1 MKPFHKSAC
10 LLFAFPFLLTTTTL
24 LAQEDYELG
33 ISLTH
38 DQLPF
43 AELIVPVTPQ
53 TEEAGSDWPSV
64 DDFPNGEDSIA
75 GIMDSLSKW
84 NLLYV
89 YSMAQWGMMLQN
101 QAYGQRAIYI
111 SLDTSIVLTGA
122 DLCAAFSADSAFV
135 LNRKVHTTFNS
146 PDQHEGEWFFTQ
158 WGDVLLVKLVLG
170 LSPAQPDNLVLYDDS
185 YHKEE
190 YWYFFRRA
198 G

>member
-1 MKPFHKSAC
+1 MKPFHVSAC
-10 LLFAFPFLLTTTTL
+10 LLFASLFLLITTTVS
-24 LAQEDYELG
+24 AQENNERD

-43 AELIVPVTPQ
+43 TGLIVPVTPQ
-53 TEEAGSDWPSV
+53 TEAVGSDWPSAY
-64 DDFPNGEDSIA
+64 DFPNGEDSIA

-84 NLLYV
+84 HLLYV

-101 QAYGQRAIYI
+101 QAYGQRALYI

-158 WGDVLLVKLVLG
+158 WGDFMLVKLVLG
-170 LSPAQPDNLVLYDDS
+170 LPQAQPDNLILYDDF

>member
-1 MKPFHKSAC
+1 MKPFHTSAF
-10 LLFAFPFLLTTTTL
+10 LFFAFPFLLTTTTL
-24 LAQEDYELG
+24 LAQENYERV

-43 AELIVPVTPQ
+43 AELIVPVTQQ
-53 TEEAGSDWPSV
+53 TEEAGSNWPSV
-64 DDFPNGEDSIA
+64 YDFPNGEDSIA

-84 NLLYV
+84 HLLYV
-89 YSMAQWGMMLQN
+89 YSMAHWGMMLQN
-101 QAYGQRAIYI
+101 QVYGQSAIYI
-111 SLDTSIVLTGA
+111 SSDTSIVLTGA
-122 DLCAAFSADSAFV
+122 DLCAAFSADSAFA

-158 WGDVLLVKLVLG
+158 WSDFLLVKLVRN
-170 LSPAQPDNLVLYDDS
+170 LSPAEPENVPLQDDS

>member
-1 MKPFHKSAC
+1 MKPFHTSAC

-24 LAQEDYELG
+24 LAQENYERD
-33 ISLTH
+33 ISLTQE
-38 DQLPF
+38 QLPF

-64 DDFPNGEDSIA
+64 YDFPNGEDSIA

-84 NLLYV
+84 HLLYV

-122 DLCAAFSADSAFV
+122 DLCTAFSADSAFA

-158 WGDVLLVKLVLG
+158 WGDVLLVKLVRG
-170 LSPAQPDNLVLYDDS
+170 LSLAEPDNGLLPDDF